1 MTERELANRERRRC
15 WVRTVVDFCYSYD
28 SDNVTAFCRER
39 GISASTFNYWS
50 NRIRLGLYEQ
60 GIEKGFFKEM
70 RIYPTL
76 PIMLD
81 VLHNNGYTMDEDG
94 YLVQR
99 ECRLEPQTDG
109 AAQAFQPASPS
120 QPVSANARET
130 QQLTLTVGGATLGID
145 PNTSLQSAL
154 RYIQAFL
161 AALKETASTPAA

>member
-109 AAQAFQPASPS
+109 AAQAFQPTSPS
-120 QPVSANARET
+120 QPVSANAQET

>member
-81 VLHNNGYTMDEDG
+81 VLHIMATQWMRTVIWSRGNAAWS
-94 YLVQR
+94 R
-99 ECRLEPQTDG
+99 RLMGP
-109 AAQAFQPASPS
+109 PRHSS
-120 QPVSANARET
+120 QHP
-130 QQLTLTVGGATLGID
+130 
-145 PNTSLQSAL
+145 
-154 RYIQAFL
+154 
-161 AALKETASTPAA
+161 